1 MADLEQLAGSVTG
14 PQGLDPE
21 TNNLIEEQRKRLL
34 NTTAGIVDKVGGD
47 KIGNDFSELGRRNA
61 AMGGADNSVYE
72 ALRKRNEARTA
83 DLVGAMTRDV
93 AMMAP
98 SRESK
103 GLAQVG
109 QNYRTQAGFEL
120 KQQQVEMQKAA
131 NKYRVKMYRQQ
142 QQDALL
148 GGILGILGTIG
159 GVALGAATGG
169 AGLAVAGGIAG
180 ATASK

>member
-14 PQGLDPE
+14 PQGLDPQ
-21 TNNLIEEQRKRLL
+21 TNTLIEEQRKRLL

-47 KIGNDFSELGRRNA
+47 KIGNDFSELRRRNA
-61 AMGGADNSVYE
+61 AMGGDNSIYE
-72 ALRKRNEARTA
+72 ALRQRNEARTA

-109 QNYRTQAGFEL
+109 QNYRTQAGFQL
-120 KQQQVEMQKAA
+120 KRQQVEMQKAA
-131 NKYRVKMYRQQ
+131 NQYRVKMYRQQ

-159 GVALGAATGG
+159 GVALGVATGG